1 MKQAALMAVV
11 FIAAP
16 LPLLSQEAPRYGD
29 RDPSR
34 VEMTDDRDMRG
45 DASSK
50 RPQGDFKDRIA
61 DAVETVESACVAD
74 IEAFCGEVTPGKGR
88 LALCMR
94 AHEDRLSRSC
104 WSTLQRVGRNVEHAV
119 ERIAE
124 SCWNEVRTLC
134 GEKDNLRQC
143 VAQKKDSLSPSC
155 KTIVT
160 ALGQQLQQVQGLTA
174 RVGMP
179 VYGPD
184 DKSIGEIAEVIKGP
198 DGKVQSIQVDIG
210 RFLGLGSKV
219 VDISA
224 DKVERVAGIKVN
236 LSDSELR
243 SLPEA
248 KKQ

>member
-1 MKQAALMAVV
+1 MKQAALIAAA
-11 FIAAP
+11 FISAP
-16 LPLLSQEAPRYGD
+16 LPLLSQEVPRSGD
-29 RDPSR
+29 REPSH
-34 VEMTDDRDMRG
+34 VEATDDREVRG
-45 DASSK
+45 DTMMR
-50 RPQGDFKDRIA
+50 RPQSEFRDRIA
-61 DAVETVESACVAD
+61 DAIETLETACAAD
-74 IEAFCGEVTPGKGR
+74 VDAFCGTVTPGKGR

-94 AHEDRLSRSC
+94 AHEDQLSRRC
-104 WSTLQRVGRNVEHAV
+104 WSTLRQVGRNVERAV

-124 SCWNEVRTLC
+124 SCWNEVRSLC
-134 GEKDNLRQC
+134 GEKDNIRQC
-143 VAQKKDSLSPSC
+143 VGQKKESLSATC
-155 KTIVT
+155 ETIVT
-160 ALGQQLQQVQGLTA
+160 ALGQQLQRVQDLTA

-184 DKSIGEIAEVIKGP
+184 DKSIGQVAEVIKGS
-198 DGKVQSIQVDIG
+198 DGKLQSIQVDIG

-224 DKVERVAGIKVN
+224 DKVERVAGIRVH